1 MMNAGN
7 SALELRPRKCSI
19 KEKKMKKKNTPL
31 GYIELEIL
39 YKK

>member
-7 SALELRPRKCSI
+7 AALELRPRKCSI

-31 GYIELEIL
+31 ELEIL